1 MCVGQYSGDVAA
13 RPTQKSLLVRKGVA
27 DMQLVS
33 PLFLVLLIVLPS
45 LTLVLRRLRKRAIV
59 PVVYFSDFRRG
70 FAAGIQQMRETF
82 SVKALPTLS
91 ILRFIVLAL
100 LIFTLARPQ
109 LTQSHEHKFA
119 EGIDILLVLDI
130 SESMR
135 AEDFSVPLAN
145 RKLAVKSEGVNRIH
159 IAKSVINDFLSHRE
173 NDRIGTVIFAGE
185 SFTLCPLTLDYSVLI
200 ELLRDVQIGQ
210 LADGTAIGD
219 ALATATHRLETS
231 ESQTKVII
239 LLTDGENNAGSI
251 DPETAAALARSLGI
265 RVYTIGMGQS
275 GGARIPYPDTTFGK
289 RYREVLT
296 YLDED
301 TLKQIASITGGRYFR
316 ATDTQSLQRI
326 YAEIDVFE
334 KTKFAVV
341 STVDHK
347 ELASYILIPAVLLLG
362 IEILLSNTV
371 LRKIP

>member
-1 MCVGQYSGDVAA
+1 
-13 RPTQKSLLVRKGVA
+13 
-27 DMQLVS
+27 MQLVS
-33 PLFLVLLIVLPS
+33 PLFLVLLI
-45 LTLVLRRLRKRAIV
+45 IV
-59 PVVYFSDFRRG
+59 PLLIIALWFLRNNRWGPWLWKQPIVPAVRFSDFRHE
-70 FAAGIQQMRETF
+70 FAAGTQQMRQTL

-109 LTQSHEHKFA
+109 LSQSQEHKFA
-119 EGIDILLVLDI
+119 EGIDILLALDI

-135 AEDFSVPLAN
+135 AEDFEGAN
-145 RKLAVKSEGVNRIH
+145 RIQ
-159 IAKSVINDFLSHRE
+159 IAKSVINDFLSDRE
-173 NDRIGTVIFAGE
+173 NDRIGLVIFAGE

-200 ELLRDVQIGQ
+200 ELLRDVEIGQ
-210 LADGTAIGD
+210 LEDGTAIGD
-219 ALATATHRLETS
+219 ALVTATHRLETS
-231 ESQTKVII
+231 ASKTQIVI

-251 DPETAAALARSLGI
+251 DPETAATLSQSFGI
-265 RVYTIGMGQS
+265 KVYTIGMGKE

-301 TLKQIASITGGRYFR
+301 TLKQIANITGGRYFR

-326 YAEIDVFE
+326 YAEIDLFE
-334 KTKFAVV
+334 KTKFEVV

>member
-1 MCVGQYSGDVAA
+1 
-13 RPTQKSLLVRKGVA
+13 
-27 DMQLVS
+27 MQLVS
-33 PLFLVLLIVLPS
+33 PFFLVLLIVVPL
-45 LTLVLRRLRKRAIV
+45 LTIALRFLHRQGRVPWFSKQAIV
-59 PVVYFSDFRRG
+59 PTISFSDFRHG
-70 FAAGIQQMRETF
+70 FAAGTQQMRQTL

-109 LTQSHEHKFA
+109 LSQSRVHKFA

-135 AEDFSVPLAN
+135 AEDFSGTLAN
-145 RKLAVKSEGVNRIH
+145 RKPAVKSEGTNRIQ

-173 NDRIGTVIFAGE
+173 NDRIGLVTFAGE

-200 ELLRDVQIGQ
+200 ALLRDVEIGQ
-210 LADGTAIGD
+210 LEDGTAIGD
-219 ALATATHRLETS
+219 ALATATHRLRTSKSET
-231 ESQTKVII
+231 QIVI

-251 DPETAAALARSLGI
+251 DPETAAALAQSFGI
-265 RVYTIGMGQS
+265 KVYTIGMGTE
-275 GGARIPYPDTTFGK
+275 GGARIPYADTTFGK

-301 TLKQIASITGGRYFR
+301 TLKRVASITGGRYFR
-316 ATDTQSLQRI
+316 ATNTQSLQQI
-326 YAEIDVFE
+326 YAEIDLFE
-334 KTKFAVV
+334 KTEFEVV
-341 STVDHK
+341 STVNHK
-347 ELASYILIPAVLLLG
+347 ELASYFLIPTVLLLG